1 MVRGFDGPELTAA
14 TCVNHA
20 VRGDGLGILPL
31 LIEVGMVSFRSGK
44 FGVAR
49 QLAAGLLL
57 GGSLLSSAGC
67 SLIPTT
73 QEISSAASLVKDT
86 VTGKAKRDKL
96 NKTYAEARILERR
109 KDFAAAEKL
118 YRELLVAQ
126 PKSRDCY
133 HRLGVMAAVQGKYPE
148 AQQLYQ
154 TALTCSE
161 PTPDLLSD
169 IGYCHYLQQQL
180 PQAEQALRAAL
191 QIQPQHS
198 AALNNLAMVVGEQ
211 DNLDEAYE
219 LFRRA
224 GDAAEAECNFA
235 YLCAQRGDL
244 RNAQAH
250 FSRALDAD
258 PNLKPAAEALLQV
271 SSELQHRQKEAYEKV
286 AQAQAEAAQR
296 AANGQ
301 VQIGTAPQYP
311 VQQASAEQQASMP
324 GQAQVQ
330 TEGVSLAGGYA
341 NAVAAQA
348 HGVQLAS
355 GNGSGNASIA
365 AAGAPPKMIE
375 VYRAS
380 PRTPAAT
387 AQAAATMAQST
398 AAANAAA
405 PQAPAA
411 PPAAPSAPPSM
422 QTPVNAGWAN
432 GMPVAQAPVP
442 GEKPAFAQPSFNH
455 PQFAQSTAPTPFSFP
470 SSSSPQYLQ
479 PSMSSRLPETRKEA
493 AGRAAPAKDPNVAP
507 ASYSAPVRGVS
518 APTSGTQPAGLS
530 FPPLVN

>member
-1 MVRGFDGPELTAA
+1 
-14 TCVNHA
+14 
-20 VRGDGLGILPL
+20 
-31 LIEVGMVSFRSGK
+31 MVSFRSGK

-49 QLAAGLLL
+49 RLAAGLVL
-57 GGSLLSSAGC
+57 GGSLLAATGC
-67 SLIPTT
+67 SLIPTS
-73 QEISSAASLVKDT
+73 QEIRSATSLVKDT
-86 VTGKAKRDKL
+86 VTGKAKRDRL

-109 KDFAAAEKL
+109 KDFATAEKL

-133 HRLGVMAAVQGKYPE
+133 HRLGVMAAVQGKFPE

-161 PTPDLLSD
+161 PTADLLSD

-180 PQAEQALRAAL
+180 PQAEQALRAAI
-191 QIQPQHS
+191 QIQPQHP
-198 AALNNLAMVVGEQ
+198 AALNNLAMVLGEQ

-224 GDAAEAECNFA
+224 GNAAEAECNFA

-258 PNLKPAAEALLQV
+258 PNLKPAAEALIQV

-296 AANGQ
+296 AAGGQ
-301 VQIGTAPQYP
+301 VQVGTAPQYS
-311 VQQASAEQQASMP
+311 VQQASAQQVSAPQQTASP
-324 GQAQVQ
+324 GHSVVH
-330 TEGVSLAGGYA
+330 TGGISLAGGYA

-355 GNGSGNASIA
+355 GGGANNGSFNGSGNASIA
-365 AAGAPPKMIE
+365 AAGAPPKLIE

-387 AQAAATMAQST
+387 AQAAATMAQS
-398 AAANAAA
+398 ASAANAAA
-405 PQAPAA
+405 PQAQAAA
-411 PPAAPSAPPSM
+411 PAVPAAPPSM
-422 QTPVNAGWAN
+422 QPPVNGGWAN
-432 GMPVAQAPVP
+432 GIPGSQSPAP
-442 GEKPAFAQPSFNH
+442 GEKPAFAQPAFNH
-455 PQFAQSTAPTPFSFP
+455 PTFAQSTAPTPFTFP

-479 PSMSSRLPETRKEA
+479 PSTNSRLPETRKEA
-493 AGRAAPAKDPNVAP
+493 ATRSAPGKDPSVTP
-507 ASYSAPVRGVS
+507 ASYSAPVRGVA
-518 APTSGTQPAGLS
+518 APTPGAQPAGLS
-530 FPPLVN
+530 FPPLVD